1 MTCDQQFC
9 TFTYVLQSRAP
20 GGIGKRGTCPA
31 LGIYTRLIQLQH
43 FVSDKK
49 YQNRYHK
56 TRSWFKIYANCSHR
70 PRAVLKRFAPQ
81 QRREGRV
88 ERAGGK
94 GRGGKGGEEWRDRG
108 RNRVQ
113 IDFAPSCKNSCG
125 RPWLQQDT
133 VLYISWLVTKLRC
146 TSLTVNQHLPLNA
159 RVTVAHKVLNWLI
172 STSPYVTLLTSENF
186 LIENSTRSCVN
197 THKLSMY
204 TSKRYTKYTE
214 NAEKIE
220 WKMKSVE

>member
-56 TRSWFKIYANCSHR
+56 TRSWFKIYASCSHR

-108 RNRVQ
+108 RNRLCHLLQ
-113 IDFAPSCKNSCG
+113 EFLRAPMIATRHC
-125 RPWLQQDT
+125 T
-133 VLYISWLVTKLRC
+133 VHQ
-146 TSLTVNQHLPLNA
+146 LTGDKTAL
-159 RVTVAHKVLNWLI
+159 
-172 STSPYVTLLTSENF
+172 YVTDSK
-186 LIENSTRSCVN
+186 STFTTQRSCHCR
-197 THKLSMY
+197 T
-204 TSKRYTKYTE
+204 
-214 NAEKIE
+214 
-220 WKMKSVE
+220 

>member
-1 MTCDQQFC
+1 VWSTIL
-9 TFTYVLQSRAP
+9 YVYLCIAITGARRHWQEGHLP
-20 GGIGKRGTCPA
+20 CP
-31 LGIYTRLIQLQH
+31 GIYTRLIQLQH

-70 PRAVLKRFAPQ
+70 PRAVLSDSLHS
-81 QRREGRV
+81 RE
-88 ERAGGK
+88 ERAEWREQE
-94 GRGGKGGEEWRDRG
+94 GRGGEGREEKNEETGEG
-108 RNRVQ
+108 

-204 TSKRYTKYTE
+204 SSKRYTG
-214 NAEKIE
+214 NI
-220 WKMKSVE
+220 